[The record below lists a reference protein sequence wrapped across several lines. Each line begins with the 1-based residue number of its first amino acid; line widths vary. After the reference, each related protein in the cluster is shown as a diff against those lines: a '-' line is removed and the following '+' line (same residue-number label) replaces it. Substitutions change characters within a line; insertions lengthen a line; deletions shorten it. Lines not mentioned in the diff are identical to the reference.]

1 MKGGIMNK
9 VDREFMER
17 QFQCWVDKMHDILIA
32 KNKDYGVSNDPLANL
47 RAVEMSGIT
56 IDHGIIIRM
65 LDKVS
70 RLCSFYEKGYLA
82 VEDESINDTLIDL
95 CNYAFLHHIARVEH
109 YMGIEGNNY
118 SYKDYFKGLEED
130 EEIGQRENETKKEKE
145 DYKES

>member
-95 CNYAFLHHIARVEH
+95 CNYAFLHHIAR
-109 YMGIEGNNY
+109 
-118 SYKDYFKGLEED
+118 KDYFKGLFVSSLLEED
-130 EEIGQRENETKKEKE
+130 EEIGQRENETEKEKE